1 VLIASQIDMTIT
13 LECSQTTTLYL
24 HNQMPTSTGSTLY
37 QHDQPLFPFSV
48 HQLTTRASI
57 RSDKAVTDTWYCDQ
71 SEGHIRVCKQEA
83 HYATT
88 HLAC

>member
-1 VLIASQIDMTIT
+1 MQSDHYTVPAQPDADQYREYTIPAWPPT
-13 LECSQTTTLYL
+13 ISIQCSST
-24 HNQMPTSTGSTLY
+24 NQ
-37 QHDQPLFPFSV
+37 
-48 HQLTTRASI
+48 RASI

-71 SEGHIRVCKQEA
+71 SEGHIRVYKQEA